1 MTRQFAALC
10 RVLDLDGI
18 ATDPPFATNEAR
30 VANRAS
36 LTALITERTSRRLK
50 AELIAALEDA
60 GVPGGPINT
69 VAGEGHRRSADHGP
83 RDLHIAPAGLP
94 GVRTPIA
101 LLAERPAAGKGGP
114 PPRRWRLAF
123 PHIKENGGKAH
134 DGGGPIDGLGRVKG
148 LILVSREVLGRVECL
163 DAASARSV
171 ASRALGPHL
180 RAIAL
185 PFYHRTRTANGPPQK
200 PG

>member
-1 MTRQFAALC
+1 MGRQFAALC

-60 GVPGGPINT
+60 GVL
-69 VAGEGHRRSADHGP
+69 AGRSTLSP
-83 RDLHIAPAGLP
+83 RPSKICRPRPEDFTLPLKELP
-94 GVRTPIA
+94 GVGTPIA
-101 LLAERPAAGKGGP
+101 LSRSGLQLGKGGP

-123 PHIKENGGKAH
+123 PHIEVNGGKHMTAAEF
-134 DGGGPIDGLGRVKG
+134 IDVLGRVKG
-148 LILVSREVLGRVECL
+148 
-163 DAASARSV
+163 
-171 ASRALGPHL
+171 
-180 RAIAL
+180 
-185 PFYHRTRTANGPPQK
+185 
-200 PG
+200 